1 MREYVDNDYVIRL
14 FLYPLIIAVIVF
26 TAYSIFLMTNREINW
41 SSVNKESELYH
52 ELLKISND
60 LHLLFSI
67 IQAAFLVSFT
77 VMFVFLSILILIIN
91 LSKLDHIDTKKFRF
105 IAGLFFIIIIISN
118 ILTIWPKSLYYV
130 SLIGIFLVITIGSII
145 FFEAFL
151 SLLASFTHEIKIEN
165 KMKDKYRSF
174 RRVIF
179 YLSII
184 DVIAI
189 YLLLGIFTLF
199 SYISGGIDYSMLQQ
213 NMTFV
218 LFGTFNIILLIEIFR
233 RYF

>member
-41 SSVNKESELYH
+41 GSVNKESGLYH

-60 LHLLFSI
+60 LHLLFSSI
-67 IQAAFLVSFT
+67 RTTVLVSFT
-77 VMFVFLSILILIIN
+77 VTFIFLSILILIIN
-91 LSKLDHIDTKKFRF
+91 LSKLDRIDTEKFLL
-105 IAGLFFIIIIISN
+105 IAGWFFIIIIISN

-130 SLIGIFLVITIGSII
+130 SLFGIFLAITINSIM
-145 FFEAFL
+145 FFEVFFL
-151 SLLASFTHEIKIEN
+151 LVSFTHKIMIEN
-165 KMKDKYRSF
+165 RAKDQYRSF
-174 RRVIF
+174 RRGIF

-189 YLLLGIFTLF
+189 YLLLGIYTLF
-199 SYISGGIDYSMLQQ
+199 SYISGGIDYSILQQ